1 MIAVE
6 HRYVISSGTCLV
18 DGIAAGTWSI
28 KRQHTRGTLSIQP
41 FKALRKAD
49 REELA
54 VEGERLLDFTTG
66 PDVTK
71 KVEFLAP
78 GYRTSP

>member
-1 MIAVE
+1 VGLA
-6 HRYVISSGTCLV
+6 T
-18 DGIAAGTWSI
+18 
-28 KRQHTRGTLSIQP
+28 GTLSILP

-49 REELA
+49 RDGLA
-54 VEGERLLDFTTG
+54 AEGERLLDFATG

>member
-1 MIAVE
+1 VIAVE
-6 HRYVISSGTCLV
+6 HPYVISSGTCLL

-28 KRQHTRGTLSIQP
+28 KRQRTKGTLSIHP

-49 REELA
+49 RDGLA
-54 VEGERLLDFTTG
+54 AEGERLLDFATG